1 MSALVIKKAER
12 KQAKIKMGFSGP
24 SGSGKTMSALKVAR
38 GLVGSWDEI
47 CVIDTENNSA
57 DLYAHLGGFSTMTL
71 EKPYSPERFIEAI
84 NLAEQSGFKC
94 IIIDSISHEWEGPGG
109 ILDIVDAMGGKMWH
123 WKDVTP
129 RHQKLVNAILSSKAH
144 VISTLRTKSDYAISK
159 DDKNKTV
166 VEKVG
171 LKPVTK
177 EGFDY
182 ELTIGFDLDINN
194 HARASKDRTNLF
206 MRQAPFVPDIST
218 GEKIRAW
225 CEGGSVTAAA
235 QAEFEREKGIT
246 SEVKEKPPEQ
256 EPAFTP
262 EQIAYAEAE
271 RLKKEE
277 GDRRRARLK
286 RMPDDVIDYFRAA
299 KFNVGKMIAILD
311 ENEDDP
317 ERVRSFMRDNP
328 LPETKPDNLAEHL
341 KDERMPGA
349 V

>member
-1 MSALVIKKAER
+1 MSNLIIKKAER

-24 SGSGKTMSALKVAR
+24 SGSGKTMSALKVAC
-38 GLVGSWDEI
+38 GLVGGWDEI

-84 NLAEQSGFKC
+84 ALAEKSGFKC

-144 VISTLRTKSDYAISK
+144 IISTLRTKSDYAISK

-182 ELTIGFDLDINN
+182 ELTVSFDLDINN

-206 MRQAPFVPDIST
+206 MKQAPFIPSEST
-218 GEKIRAW
+218 GEKIQEW
-225 CEGGSVTAAA
+225 CDSGSLQIEQPKEAEPAPVHADTLTGKPENKAA
-235 QAEFEREKGIT
+235 QAEFERKKIADVE
-246 SEVKEKPPEQ
+246 KEK
-256 EPAFTP
+256 
-262 EQIAYAEAE
+262 IAKNKKRWDA
-271 RLKKEE
+271 LKKDIRD
-277 GDRRRARLK
+277 GFGWTKDSV
-286 RMPDDVIDYFRAA
+286 DTIISV
-299 KFNVGKMIAILD
+299 LD
-311 ENEDDP
+311 ENHDDP
-317 ERVRSFMRDNP
+317 ELIRAYLTGKGWRGTADLSDVAAQGM
-328 LPETKPDNLAEHL
+328 AAA
-341 KDERMPGA
+341 G
-349 V
+349 